1 MRNQASSVGSVPFE
15 NRKAT
20 SFLSPSYCQTRPMES
35 CATIA
40 IRNSC
45 LFIRPTHI
53 AYFGCFYTKMYKNSY
68 NTNHLRNTASAVVAY
83 ALFPP
88 PLREENGII
97 LDASEAFGT
106 WVLNCFRSLLA
117 LKCLW
122 TLTGHAEKEWKNESI
137 PNFFS
142 LRLLSLDSKNQTRV
156 SYGNRKAFM
165 SLNFQV
171 SSGFKSP
178 SKATHCEW
186 LDTTRTTF
194 RKGKHPSAERFR
206 SVQNYPILLPKGR
219 WEKSTEVNAS
229 AQESTEKK
237 YKGKLT
243 SKLTSLSQSSNPHR
257 SAPKNSPLHRSSA
270 VYFTNSGNPHLGLFR
285 TSAGVAHRHNK

>member
-45 LFIRPTHI
+45 F
-53 AYFGCFYTKMYKNSY
+53 
-68 NTNHLRNTASAVVAY
+68 

-142 LRLLSLDSKNQTRV
+142 L
-156 SYGNRKAFM
+156 
-165 SLNFQV
+165 
-171 SSGFKSP
+171 
-178 SKATHCEW
+178 
-186 LDTTRTTF
+186 
-194 RKGKHPSAERFR
+194 
-206 SVQNYPILLPKGR
+206 
-219 WEKSTEVNAS
+219 
-229 AQESTEKK
+229 
-237 YKGKLT
+237 
-243 SKLTSLSQSSNPHR
+243 
-257 SAPKNSPLHRSSA
+257 SAPKCRTLQKRPKLSPFSSRRGGGKRALRQTPLLRRVLKKNIKENSPVNLHLCRSLQTHIEVHRKTHRCLGRLRFISRIA
-270 VYFTNSGNPHLGLFR
+270 ETPTWACSVHQPGEAIGNKI
-285 TSAGVAHRHNK
+285 NK